1 MDVYLLTFIAAA
13 IVVLIV
19 ICTAFLQAMR
29 KVRANRQAR
38 DDGEGVAVA
47 QAGRLRRVG
56 AVRNVRRRMQANA
69 TYRPEEDGPDRRV
82 NHPEDN
88 DEDGERDDKVESPDH
103 KVGTKKRA
111 KLAAKAEKR
120 IQREAAE
127 REREERKKREQHL
140 QEERDKQAEKEQAE
154 QLRTEEAERKAREE
168 KEKQEYEEYL
178 KMKEAFSVEE
188 EGYQQE
194 NGDYEENLLQEFLTY
209 IKLNKVLVLE
219 DLAAHFGLKT
229 ASVVERIQQLQA
241 NGRRVEISLSI
252 ERGKER
258 KGNVS
263 DESTR
268 CCRSA
273 MRAYG
278 NGSDDATSRLK
289 MHLNHIPLAVH
300 VQVSRC

>member
-241 NGRRVEISLSI
+241 NGNLTGVIDD
-252 ERGKER
+252 RGKFIYISEDELEAVAKFVR
-258 KGNVS
+258 QRGRVS
-263 DESTR
+263 ITELAENSNNLITLTPAES
-268 CCRSA
+268 CSVSA
-273 MRAYG
+273 
-278 NGSDDATSRLK
+278 S
-289 MHLNHIPLAVH
+289 
-300 VQVSRC
+300 